1 MKLHVSDII
10 GFLDSSFPA
19 LSKNGSPKCNEIAI
33 KVHPDWGKEGVWR
46 STSCEVLK
54 CLIILLI

>member
-33 KVHPDWGKEGVWR
+33 KVHPDWGKEGGIMLFRYGEAQV
-46 STSCEVLK
+46 VK
-54 CLIILLI
+54 Y

>member
-33 KVHPDWGKEGVWR
+33 KVHPDWGKEGV
-46 STSCEVLK
+46 SCSLDMEKHKL
-54 CLIILLI
+54 